1 MEFVLLSSST
11 QGFLSLMS
19 SVSRLLCRKVTTY
32 LFTCLRNHLPRPG
45 HGWLLGRVRGLSY
58 SGLIGNLTQGGHVQL
73 MESCFSFSE
82 LVGWLEGFPESW
94 QMMWWGPCWTVSG
107 GLSLSKANLQPF
119 VLVYQLSY
127 LLEPQN
133 LIFP

>member
-1 MEFVLLSSST
+1 MHLSSST

-19 SVSRLLCRKVTTY
+19 SVSRQIIVQKGDHVPIHMPKESPAVSWARLVAGP
-32 LFTCLRNHLPRPG
+32 CLRLV
-45 HGWLLGRVRGLSY
+45 LLWVNRK
-58 SGLIGNLTQGGHVQL
+58 LTQGGHVQL
-73 MESCFSFSE
+73 MDSCFSLSE

-133 LIFP
+133 LIFPC